1 MRFWLAAFFGIT
13 ITSLLHAQGV
23 ELKSA
28 CFNTPYDDF
37 AARQYGGKIYVL
49 SAAINACDDADMDE
63 FAKKPFSDLYV
74 VDSCKLKQA
83 TILSASEKSQ
93 MMLST
98 CYYDGPVASNTANDI
113 LFFTNNQGS
122 DKNQTLTIHYSTK
135 NAKGEWSAPVAFA
148 YNNDAYNTTH
158 PFYDEKSNT
167 LYFASDMPGGLGGM
181 DIYKCTFQN
190 GKFGTKESVRGV
202 NTDKNDVFPA
212 FQNGKLYFSSQ
223 GHQSIGAYDL
233 FVVENLEV
241 KSMGAPFNTAYDDL
255 AIFFTGE
262 KQGFMTSNRATTG
275 ATDDIYL
282 FTINEKFIDIPLEY
296 VVKDMQFGA
305 PIEGVAVRIVDDS
318 TGMVLFEGTT
328 DVLGGLSQVIDSI
341 LIGENVRIKVT
352 LDKEGYA
359 SKEVTFN
366 ITAKDSTKI
375 NVRDLVNLDLEPLLQ
390 DMEITALLGL
400 KSIYY
405 DFDKADLR
413 SDAIIELDKVVRF
426 LNKHPKI
433 EVELGSHTDCRG
445 AAIYNQDLSDR
456 RAMNAAIYI
465 QSRISSPNRITYKG
479 FGEAQLRIDCPCE
492 DGQKSLCS
500 EQENQLNRRT
510 EFVIRGL
517 NISTVSDQ
525 VKPKGGVQGG
535 NMNFKVDDGPKPDYR
550 LDGISNESGVHFRVQ
565 VESAKVQIPNPTIH
579 YNRED
584 VYEYEL
590 DGYFKYCLG
599 MPVKSIDEALAL
611 QNQLRNAGFTGA
623 FVVAFNDRT
632 RITLDI
638 ARKLLLGQ

>member
-1 MRFWLAAFFGIT
+1 
-13 ITSLLHAQGV
+13 
-23 ELKSA
+23 
-28 CFNTPYDDF
+28 
-37 AARQYGGKIYVL
+37 
-49 SAAINACDDADMDE
+49 
-63 FAKKPFSDLYV
+63 
-74 VDSCKLKQA
+74 
-83 TILSASEKSQ
+83 

-98 CYYDGPVASNTANDI
+98 CYYDGPVASNAAQDI

-122 DKNQTLTIHYSTK
+122 DKNQTLTVHYSTK

-158 PFYDEKSNT
+158 PFFDDKSNT

-190 GKFGTKESVRGV
+190 GKFGPKESVRGV

-223 GHQSIGAYDL
+223 GHQTIGGYDL
-233 FVVENLEV
+233 FAVENLEV

-255 AIFFTGE
+255 AIFFTSE

-282 FTINEKFIDIPLEY
+282 FTIKEKFIDIPLDY

-328 DVLGGLSQVIDSI
+328 DALGALSQVLDSI

-352 LDKEGYA
+352 LEKEGYA
-359 SKEVTFN
+359 SKEVTFS

-413 SDAIIELDKVVRF
+413 PDAIIELDKVVRF
-426 LNKHPKI
+426 MNKHPKI

-456 RAMNAAIYI
+456 RAKNAAIYI

-479 FGEAQLRIDCPCE
+479 YGEAQLRIDCPCE
-492 DGQKSLCS
+492 GGQKSQCS

-517 NISTVSDQ
+517 NISTGTDQ

-590 DGYFKYCLG
+590 DGYYKYCLG

>member
-1 MRFWLAAFFGIT
+1 
-13 ITSLLHAQGV
+13 
-23 ELKSA
+23 
-28 CFNTPYDDF
+28 
-37 AARQYGGKIYVL
+37 
-49 SAAINACDDADMDE
+49 
-63 FAKKPFSDLYV
+63 
-74 VDSCKLKQA
+74 
-83 TILSASEKSQ
+83 
-93 MMLST
+93 
-98 CYYDGPVASNTANDI
+98 
-113 LFFTNNQGS
+113 
-122 DKNQTLTIHYSTK
+122 
-135 NAKGEWSAPVAFA
+135 
-148 YNNDAYNTTH
+148 
-158 PFYDEKSNT
+158 
-167 LYFASDMPGGLGGM
+167 
-181 DIYKCTFQN
+181 
-190 GKFGTKESVRGV
+190 
-202 NTDKNDVFPA
+202 
-212 FQNGKLYFSSQ
+212 
-223 GHQSIGAYDL
+223 
-233 FVVENLEV
+233 
-241 KSMGAPFNTAYDDL
+241 MGAPFNTAYDDL
-255 AIFFTGE
+255 AIFFTSE

-282 FTINEKFIDIPLEY
+282 FTIKEKFIDIPLDY

-328 DVLGGLSQVIDSI
+328 DALGGLSQVLDSI
-341 LIGENVRIKVT
+341 LIGENIRIKVS
-352 LDKEGYA
+352 LEKEGYA
-359 SKEVTFN
+359 SKEVTFS
-366 ITAKDSTKI
+366 ITAKDSIKI

-413 SDAIIELDKVVRF
+413 PDAIIELDKVVRF
-426 LNKHPKI
+426 MNKHPKI

-456 RAMNAAIYI
+456 RAKNAAIYI

-479 FGEAQLRIDCPCE
+479 YGEAQLRIDCPCE
-492 DGQKSLCS
+492 GGQKSQCS

-517 NISTVSDQ
+517 NISTGTDQ

-590 DGYFKYCLG
+590 DGYYKYCLG

>member
-1 MRFWLAAFFGIT
+1 
-13 ITSLLHAQGV
+13 
-23 ELKSA
+23 
-28 CFNTPYDDF
+28 
-37 AARQYGGKIYVL
+37 VL
-49 SAAINACDDADMDE
+49 
-63 FAKKPFSDLYV
+63 
-74 VDSCKLKQA
+74 
-83 TILSASEKSQ
+83 
-93 MMLST
+93 
-98 CYYDGPVASNTANDI
+98 
-113 LFFTNNQGS
+113 
-122 DKNQTLTIHYSTK
+122 
-135 NAKGEWSAPVAFA
+135 
-148 YNNDAYNTTH
+148 
-158 PFYDEKSNT
+158 
-167 LYFASDMPGGLGGM
+167 
-181 DIYKCTFQN
+181 
-190 GKFGTKESVRGV
+190 
-202 NTDKNDVFPA
+202 
-212 FQNGKLYFSSQ
+212 
-223 GHQSIGAYDL
+223 
-233 FVVENLEV
+233 
-241 KSMGAPFNTAYDDL
+241 
-255 AIFFTGE
+255 
-262 KQGFMTSNRATTG
+262 
-275 ATDDIYL
+275 
-282 FTINEKFIDIPLEY
+282 
-296 VVKDMQFGA
+296 
-305 PIEGVAVRIVDDS
+305 
-318 TGMVLFEGTT
+318 
-328 DVLGGLSQVIDSI
+328 DSI

-352 LDKEGYA
+352 LEKEGYA
-359 SKEVTFN
+359 SKEVTFS

-413 SDAIIELDKVVRF
+413 PDAIIELDKVVRF
-426 LNKHPKI
+426 MNKHPKI

-456 RAMNAAIYI
+456 RAKNAAIYI

-479 FGEAQLRIDCPCE
+479 YGEAQLRIDCPCE
-492 DGQKSLCS
+492 GGQKSQCS

-517 NISTVSDQ
+517 NISTGTDQ

-590 DGYFKYCLG
+590 DGYYKYCLG